1 MEQVHQR
8 IEDEAIDQHRK
19 ASLRHRQNRDAEEPI
34 EYMKRLRS
42 DENADGPPS
51 PMRQQGSKTPRP
63 TTFETLAA
71 ESLQGM
77 KRTMSSTSLALS
89 FMSPESLDEFKHST
103 AADVWMYGILVW
115 QTFYLGEEPYH
126 DIETPGEIMAW
137 LKVSP
142 SLGAFCDLAP
152 PFLFHPFGIS
162 HCPIP

>member
-19 ASLRHRQNRDAEEPI
+19 ASLRHRQNRDAEEPT
-34 EYMKRLRS
+34 EYLKRLRS

-89 FMSPESLDEFKHST
+89 FMSPESLDEFEQKVKSSGQWHFRIEDIRGMRKRFYAIVLAEYWELIES
-103 AADVWMYGILVW
+103 GHLVPCRD
-115 QTFYLGEEPYH
+115 Q
-126 DIETPGEIMAW
+126 ET
-137 LKVSP
+137 
-142 SLGAFCDLAP
+142 
-152 PFLFHPFGIS
+152 
-162 HCPIP
+162 